1 MRGADNLLEM
11 RRRGYKP
18 PKGVVVCLSTNR
30 LGKALADGV
39 EALGAASIDIGA
51 DEKLDRLDFRCL
63 IGLRVTVFGD
73 DEPRVTD
80 AAERIQKAGA
90 AAVIGLR
97 YCQDP
102 EGLAEKW
109 LYAHNAWTMP
119 EASWLK

>member
-1 MRGADNLLEM
+1 MRGAEQLTAM
-11 RRRGYKP
+11 RRRGYRP
-18 PKGVVVCLSTNR
+18 PKGVVVCLSSQR
-30 LGKALADGV
+30 LGKAFADGV
-39 EALGAASIDIGA
+39 EALGAASIDIGS

-63 IGLRVTVFGD
+63 LGLKVVVHGD
-73 DEPRVTD
+73 DEPRVTE

-90 AAVIGLR
+90 AAVVGLR

-109 LYAHNAWTMP
+109 LYAHNAWTVP